1 MYNARVFNVMI
12 ASPSDVESE
21 RSIIRKVIYDW
32 NVVHSVKERIVLL
45 PVDWES
51 HSSPEMGERPQ
62 AIVNKQT
69 VDKCDLLVAV
79 FGTRIG
85 TETGEYPS
93 GTVEEIERHVA
104 LGKPAMLYF
113 SKQLGDSEKF
123 DIDQYAKLDKLKE
136 NYKDKG
142 IWAYYDG
149 KLDLQNQFYHQLQ
162 LKVNEHEIFQF
173 QSEEIN
179 SGLGMA
185 ESEGDIPQLSDRAKI
200 LLKEASSPDGDRHV
214 WHPPTHGETII
225 QINGKNMIPN
235 QDDRVVK
242 QWEAALKELENA
254 DLLERKGDKGAFG
267 VTAYGYEIADMIDI
281 AT

>member
-12 ASPSDVESE
+12 ASPSDVEFE
-21 RSIIRKVIYDW
+21 RSIIREVIYDW

-62 AIVNKQT
+62 AIINKQT

-142 IWAYYDG
+142 LWAYYDG
-149 KLDLQNQFYHQLQ
+149 ELDLQNQFYHQLQ

-200 LLKEASSPDGDRHV
+200 LLKEASSPDGDGHV

-225 QINGKNMIPN
+225 RINGKNMIPN
-235 QDDRVVK
+235 QDYRVVK
-242 QWEAALKELENA
+242 QWEAALKELANA
-254 DLLERKGDKGAFG
+254 DLLERKGDKGAFD